1 MQLKQESRPPEV
13 INATTAGICER
24 DRFDYWHGV
33 VCKAIVEL
41 DPQPFG
47 TVRFDASLN
56 SVILDGMAISR
67 IRASAHRVSRLPAAI
82 SRSEAETL
90 IFNFVVRGEALVEQ
104 DGRTVHL
111 RSGDGAVCDAERP
124 YKLRFEERFDVAS
137 IRIPRAAFAQRASRI
152 HRVTA
157 VSLANASQLCPMLF
171 AYAASFSETASQLGA
186 SSSEK
191 ALQNFGDLLRAV
203 VDEAILGIPLPLS
216 EYRATALLR
225 VKEYVEQYADEHQFD
240 AAQVAAQLK
249 LSPRYINKLLQAE
262 GISLSRFIWKRRI
275 ERAAA
280 SLSDPSLKGETVSD
294 IAMRHGFN
302 DLSHFSHAFRDR
314 FGMSPRDYRA
324 KSQSTGEDRVGA
336 PSRYRTVA
344 QDLQLPPNEAG

>member
-90 IFNFVVRGEALVEQ
+90 IFNFVIRGEALVEQ

-191 ALQNFGDLLRAV
+191 ALHNFGDLLRAV

-225 VKEYVEQYADEHQFD
+225 VKEYVEQYADDHRFD
-240 AAQVAAQLK
+240 AAQVSAQLK

-262 GISLSRFIWKRRI
+262 ASSLSRFIWKRRI

-314 FGMSPRDYRA
+314 FGISPRDFRA
-324 KSQSTGEDRVGA
+324 KENGG
-336 PSRYRTVA
+336 
-344 QDLQLPPNEAG
+344 